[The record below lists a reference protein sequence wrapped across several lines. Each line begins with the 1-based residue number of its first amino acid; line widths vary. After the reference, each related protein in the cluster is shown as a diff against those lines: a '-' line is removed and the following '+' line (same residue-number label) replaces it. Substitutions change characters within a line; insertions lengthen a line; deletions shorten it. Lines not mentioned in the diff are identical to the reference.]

1 MIFIY
6 ICAFKKKVADSQ
18 FLMKLLME
26 GKQAGGPGNPHGTPG
41 VSSWHQLFEP
51 LEVYTGSDLFNYL
64 PEAPA

>member
-6 ICAFKKKVADSQ
+6 ISAFKKKADFQ
-18 FLMKLLME
+18 FLTHLPME
-26 GKQAGGPGNPHGTPG
+26 GKQAGGPEDPRETPG
-41 VSSWHQLFEP
+41 VSSWHQLFEL